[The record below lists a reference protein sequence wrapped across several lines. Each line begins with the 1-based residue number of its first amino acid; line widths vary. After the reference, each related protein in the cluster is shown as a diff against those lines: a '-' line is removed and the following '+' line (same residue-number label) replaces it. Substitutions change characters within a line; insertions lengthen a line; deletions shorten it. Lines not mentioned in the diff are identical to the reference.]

1 MDELLKQLGYFAQ
14 AAGGVFTGWNLLIIA
29 GAVLLGLVVG
39 AIPGLTGTMALA
51 LLINIT
57 YTMPTS
63 SAVAFMLGV
72 YVGAVS
78 GGLFSAIML
87 NIPGT
92 PNAAATALDGFPLAK
107 QGKGGKAIFGGVFA
121 SFWGTLLSC
130 ILMMLATPILYKIAL
145 KFGKWETFLLAVFGI
160 TICGNLSVD
169 STPLKGWIGGFLG
182 FFFAMVGVDAIYNGP
197 RFIVT
202 PKLTAGV
209 TLIPALIGM
218 FGIAEVLCVLQDRT
232 PYKVNKEMGSILPD
246 KGELKSLMKPVL
258 RSSLIGCGIGA
269 IPGAGEDI
277 AAWMSYSVG
286 KTRSKMRQ
294 LFGKGSFEGLSCS
307 ETANNACIPGAMIPM
322 LTLAI
327 PGSTQAAMFLAAL
340 NLHGVQPGP
349 MLTIKTPSFMY
360 TVGITLAVGALV
372 MLILALLLTKP
383 MVSILKINRK
393 ILMPIIVAMT
403 VVGAFASRS
412 SLFDIKLM
420 LVFGVIGFVLR
431 KVGIPLAP
439 VTLGL
444 ILGGTADTSFR
455 QALTLGQGSIMPLL
469 SRPLG
474 DILIVVV
481 LYSLISGAL
490 KTVRS
495 TRREAAERSAAAQQ
509 SVGQNEKE
517 GTGTP

>member
-1 MDELLKQLGYFAQ
+1 MDELFKQFGFFAQ
-14 AAGGVFTGWNLLIIA
+14 AAGGVFSGMNLLIIA

-57 YTMPTS
+57 YSMPTS

-78 GGLFSAIML
+78 GGLLSAIML

-92 PNAAATALDGFPLAK
+92 PNAAATALDGFPLAN

-121 SFWGTLLSC
+121 SFWGTLISC
-130 ILMMLATPILYKIAL
+130 VLMMIATPVLYNIAL
-145 KFGKWETFLLAVFGI
+145 KFGKWETFLLSVFGI

-182 FFFAMVGVDAIYNGP
+182 FFFAMVGVDAIYNGA

-202 PKLTAGV
+202 PKLTAGI

-218 FGIAEVLCVLQDRT
+218 FGIAEVLTVLMDKT
-232 PYKVNKEMGSILPD
+232 PLKVNKEMGSIIPNRH
-246 KGELKSLMKPVL
+246 ELKSLM
-258 RSSLIGCGIGA
+258 RSVVRSALIGCGIGA

-286 KTRSKMRQ
+286 KSSSKEKE

-349 MLTIKTPSFMY
+349 MLTIKSPDFMY
-360 TVGITLAVGALV
+360 TVGITLAVGALI
-372 MLILALLLTKP
+372 MLILSLVLTKP
-383 MVSILKINRK
+383 MVSVLRINRK

-412 SLFDIKLM
+412 SLFDVKLM

-444 ILGGTADTSFR
+444 
-455 QALTLGQGSIMPLL
+455 
-469 SRPLG
+469 
-474 DILIVVV
+474 
-481 LYSLISGAL
+481 
-490 KTVRS
+490 
-495 TRREAAERSAAAQQ
+495 
-509 SVGQNEKE
+509 
-517 GTGTP
+517 